1 MEIKVNK
8 DGFVDYDELFDKLL
22 DMSIE
27 TIFRAAYAGWVFG
40 EKTGVALIDLRTGE
54 MVTKSVDKGTEK
66 MAADENE
73 IVVYS
78 ISADNNV
85 LDWDLVLDQYDM
97 LVWGLITAEQYA
109 EIRAGKGE
117 EIIWDVREKYLQN
130 KNQSF
135 EELAIQEYMEREELD
150 WFFIHVQLREKYQE

>member
-1 MEIKVNK
+1 M
-8 DGFVDYDELFDKLL
+8 
-22 DMSIE
+22 
-27 TIFRAAYAGWVFG
+27 
-40 EKTGVALIDLRTGE
+40 ALIDLRTGE

-66 MAADENE
+66 MAAGENE

-150 WFFIHVQLREKYQE
+150 WFFIHVQLREKYRE

>member
-1 MEIKVNK
+1 MVTKIATNNYM
-8 DGFVDYDELFDKLL
+8 DYDELFDKLL
-22 DMSIE
+22 CMSIE
-27 TIFRAAYAGWVFG
+27 PIFRTAYAGWVFG
-40 EKTGVALIDLRTGE
+40 EKTGVALMDLQNGE
-54 MVTKSVDKGTEK
+54 LVTKSVEKGNEK
-66 MAADENE
+66 KAADENE

-117 EIIWDVREKYLQN
+117 DIIRDVREKYLRN

-135 EELAIQEYMEREELD
+135 EELAIQGYMEREELD
-150 WFFIHVQLREKYQE
+150 WFYIHVQLREKYRE

>member
-1 MEIKVNK
+1 MVMKTDK
-8 DGFVDYDELFDKLL
+8 RGFIDYDELFGLL
-22 DMSIE
+22 LGMSIDP
-27 TIFRAAYAGWVFG
+27 IFRAAFAGWVLG
-40 EKTGVALIDLRTGE
+40 ERTGVALMDMRTGE
-54 MVTKSVDKGTEK
+54 LVTKSVEKGNEK
-66 MAADENE
+66 KAADENE

-109 EIRAGKGE
+109 EIRAGKGNG
-117 EIIWDVREKYLQN
+117 IIQDVREKYLRN

-135 EELAIQEYMEREELD
+135 EELSIQEYMEREELD
-150 WFFIHVQLREKYQE
+150 WFYIHVQLREKYRE

>member
-1 MEIKVNK
+1 MVTKIATNNYM
-8 DGFVDYDELFDKLL
+8 DYDELFDKLL
-22 DMSIE
+22 CMSIE
-27 TIFRAAYAGWVFG
+27 PIFRTAFAGWVLG
-40 EKTGVALIDLRTGE
+40 ERTGVALMDLRTGE
-54 MVTKSVDKGTEK
+54 LVTKSVEKGNEK
-66 MAADENE
+66 KAADGNK

-97 LVWGLITAEQYA
+97 LIGGLITAEQYA

-117 EIIWDVREKYLQN
+117 DIIRDVREKYLRN

-135 EELAIQEYMEREELD
+135 EELAIQGYMEREELD
-150 WFFIHVQLREKYQE
+150 WFYIHVQLREKYRE